1 MAPEKSEILPQGWPS
16 GARLPSCSE
25 RWALEAASEER
36 KEALRLLLRLESQEQ
51 LGQFPSQ
58 KPSISSE
65 PVVFHGRLSFC
76 SSVIHSLD
84 KHSLPLQGTM
94 DPVWG
99 KKNYM

>member
-25 RWALEAASEER
+25 RWALEGASEER
-36 KEALRLLLRLESQEQ
+36 KEALRLRLRLESQEQ

-65 PVVFHGRLSFC
+65 PVVFLEGIFLIGLINEN
-76 SSVIHSLD
+76 VNNVTTEI
-84 KHSLPLQGTM
+84 
-94 DPVWG
+94 
-99 KKNYM
+99 